1 LSSYRGLFAR
11 RQSAGILNCSAQLF
25 KFSIGMS
32 AISQR
37 LATSIALLEDH
48 RSKRPFAGNETGRG
62 HDLMKKIILM
72 AAACAAMMF
81 AVPVSSWAGSVEARV
96 SISKQTMTVTRQGR
110 VLYKWKVSTARRGY
124 VTPRGT
130 WRPKRMHKMWYSRKY
145 EMSPMPYSVFY
156 HGGYAVHGTGAVKQL
171 GRPASHGC
179 VRLQTAN
186 AATFYSLVREVGM
199 GNTRIVVTN

>member
-1 LSSYRGLFAR
+1 
-11 RQSAGILNCSAQLF
+11 
-25 KFSIGMS
+25 
-32 AISQR
+32 
-37 LATSIALLEDH
+37 
-48 RSKRPFAGNETGRG
+48 
-62 HDLMKKIILM
+62 MKKTIL
-72 AAACAAMMF
+72 AAIAFVAMLF

-110 VLYKWKVSTARRGY
+110 VLYRWKVSTARKGY
-124 VTPRGT
+124 VTPRGA
-130 WRPKRMHKMWYSRKY
+130 WQPKRMHKMWYSRKY

-179 VRLQTAN
+179 VRLQTAK
-186 AATFYSLVREVGM
+186 AATFYSLVREAGM

>member
-1 LSSYRGLFAR
+1 
-11 RQSAGILNCSAQLF
+11 
-25 KFSIGMS
+25 
-32 AISQR
+32 
-37 LATSIALLEDH
+37 
-48 RSKRPFAGNETGRG
+48 
-62 HDLMKKIILM
+62 
-72 AAACAAMMF
+72 MMF

-130 WRPKRMHKMWYSRKY
+130 WKPKRMHKMWYSRKY